1 MTDREIKHSGIQNI
15 GYIEREDGELI
26 LTNYDPDKPFY
37 IFGQETMT
45 PEEYERVVER
55 MQAPMKMAN
64 EYFQRKYEELNP
76 SEESGGDRDASEAR

>member
-1 MTDREIKHSGIQNI
+1 MTDREIKHSSIQNI

-26 LTNYDPDKPFY
+26 LTNYDPTKPFY